1 MGAVVRWSFII
12 MKSIFDL
19 RILFRSR
26 SLNKNKLSI
35 DNVQF
40 KFFFINFKPKVAETK
55 LYMKITFIILIWI
68 QHEIKISSF
77 YSPPLLPK
85 KIIWRMFFLSFFLNA
100 IPRRNICM
108 GYPWKH
114 LVIHSEESLRIFD
127 RILPQ

>member
-1 MGAVVRWSFII
+1 MGTVVRGSFII